1 MLRSTFNEITL
12 VAKTSKV
19 LYATVDRPERKLN
32 LGGGFLT
39 DKWEQIR
46 HPGEHPSQ
54 AVWWWHGL
62 SQHQLEQNAGNCWA
76 FRSFLPQTL
85 PGESFPVTLA
95 LSPLLEVAARDFSF
109 KDRFVVIVLLL
120 LFFKKPKTNPP
131 SLKAMKVFRAGTQ
144 VYQSPLHTK
153 FAVTVQ
159 NTFYPLALRLLE
171 PGATLQQPWDLPL
184 ASVSRAVA
192 GTGAPSFFLLG
203 GATES
208 CLILLWQLE
217 FRLRFLKMSLH
228 PSKNISF
235 QST

>member
-85 PGESFPVTLA
+85 PGEGFPVTLA

-120 LFFKKPKTNPP
+120 LFFSFYLLLCCWWFHLKCVYCIVFLICNVVIMTKLVTSEDLSVFHH
-131 SLKAMKVFRAGTQ
+131 SLCSSCIFSHVQSFQRLKNWWSQLHLFSLHYHTITVVFF
-144 VYQSPLHTK
+144 S
-153 FAVTVQ
+153 
-159 NTFYPLALRLLE
+159 
-171 PGATLQQPWDLPL
+171 
-184 ASVSRAVA
+184 
-192 GTGAPSFFLLG
+192 FLLF
-203 GATES
+203 
-208 CLILLWQLE
+208 L
-217 FRLRFLKMSLH
+217 FLKTIEREYN
-228 PSKNISF
+228 KK
-235 QST
+235 